1 MGTLQLG
8 GTLWTNG
15 TIGPDDLDPYA
26 TLPAQAIRCLEIRKS
41 LHGGAAYPAVSQALS
56 AYNSAVTAW
65 DASTGERILAE
76 IFHTKLLSLG
86 IV

>member
-15 TIGPDDLDPYA
+15 TIGADDLDPYA
-26 TLPAQAIRCLEIRKS
+26 TLPGQAIRCLEIRKS
-41 LHGGAAYPAVSQALS
+41 LHGGAAYPSVSQALS
-56 AYNSAVTAW
+56 AYSAALPLW
-65 DASTGERILAE
+65 DGNGERILAE
-76 IFHTKLLSLG
+76 IFHTKLLGLG